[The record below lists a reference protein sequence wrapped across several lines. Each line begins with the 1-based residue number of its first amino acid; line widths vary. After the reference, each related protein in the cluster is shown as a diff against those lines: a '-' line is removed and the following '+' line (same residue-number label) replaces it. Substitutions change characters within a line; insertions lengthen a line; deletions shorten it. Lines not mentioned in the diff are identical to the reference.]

1 MSQQTNGAHNSGDEY
16 DDVGGSGDG
25 DDGDVGNDHNNEG
38 RTKTSSHW
46 PAYLTSRESLKNK
59 NINKLILTSIMNEK
73 G

>member
-1 MSQQTNGAHNSGDEY
+1 MVVMT
-16 DDVGGSGDG
+16 VLI
-25 DDGDVGNDHNNEG
+25 NDHNNEG

-59 NINKLILTSIMNEK
+59 NINKLSLTSITNEK